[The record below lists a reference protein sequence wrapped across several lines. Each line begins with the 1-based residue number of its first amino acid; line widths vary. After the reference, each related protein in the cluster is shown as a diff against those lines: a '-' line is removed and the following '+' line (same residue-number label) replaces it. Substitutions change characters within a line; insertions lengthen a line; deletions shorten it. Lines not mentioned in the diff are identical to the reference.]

1 MYIQPIEWRM
11 HGILNSQSDAGKFE
25 TCAPLNEVKRG
36 GLSRKFK
43 VFTLNI

>member
-25 TCAPLNEVKRG
+25 TCAPFNEVKIWWDI
-36 GLSRKFK
+36 RKERK
-43 VFTLNI
+43 GED